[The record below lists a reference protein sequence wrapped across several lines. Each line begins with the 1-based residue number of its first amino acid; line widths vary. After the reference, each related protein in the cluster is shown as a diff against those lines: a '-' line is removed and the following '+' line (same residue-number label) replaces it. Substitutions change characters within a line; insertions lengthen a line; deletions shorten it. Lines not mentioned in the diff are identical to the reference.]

1 MSEGD
6 GRWTEYAG
14 GYTDMLAQRGQAVA
28 SRKPARPKPAVDGRS
43 APPAPEPKPGKRR
56 LSFHEKHALETL
68 PQQITALQGRI
79 GELQQQLD
87 DPNLYARDRAA
98 FAQLSGS
105 LAAAQLELSSAE
117 EKWLELEIMREEI
130 ERQ

>member
-1 MSEGD
+1 
-6 GRWTEYAG
+6 
-14 GYTDMLAQRGQAVA
+14 
-28 SRKPARPKPAVDGRS
+28 
-43 APPAPEPKPGKRR
+43 
-56 LSFHEKHALETL
+56 L